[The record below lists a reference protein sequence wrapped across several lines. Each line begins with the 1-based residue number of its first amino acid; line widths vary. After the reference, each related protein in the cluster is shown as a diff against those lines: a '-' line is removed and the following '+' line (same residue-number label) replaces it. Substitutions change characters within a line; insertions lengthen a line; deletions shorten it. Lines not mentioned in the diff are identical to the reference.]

1 MLLVNDIPD
10 LTTDLIPIFNE
21 IIEEQERKKLSILLQ
36 IVAKMVQKCS
46 NLKEIVG
53 CFRRGPSN

>member
-46 NLKEIVG
+46 N
-53 CFRRGPSN
+53 